1 MLLTD
6 APQREADMDVRWT
19 FRRLGK
25 DRLERVVV
33 GDPDPTTDPDT
44 TTGYREC
51 RFEWA
56 DEISRT
62 MTLPW
67 RCTRELGHQGQ
78 HIAGTGERVAA
89 VRGS

>member
-1 MLLTD
+1 
-6 APQREADMDVRWT
+6 MDVRWKLP
-19 FRRLGK
+19 RLGQNE
-25 DRLERVVV
+25 LEHVAV
-33 GDPDPTTDPDT
+33 GDPDPTSHPGTANE
-44 TTGYREC
+44 YREC

-78 HIAGTGERVAA
+78 HIAGTGECVAA
-89 VRGS
+89 MRGP